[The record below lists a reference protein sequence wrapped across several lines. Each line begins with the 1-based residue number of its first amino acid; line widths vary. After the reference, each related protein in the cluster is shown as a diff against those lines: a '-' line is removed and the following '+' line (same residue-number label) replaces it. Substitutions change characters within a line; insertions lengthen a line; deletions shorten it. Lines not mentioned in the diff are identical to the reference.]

1 MIYRKPAK
9 GIAGISFSPI
19 LMTTKLD
26 DQMTVIMTAM
36 IMAFRFDG
44 VPVNICMNPY
54 DLDH

>member
-1 MIYRKPAK
+1 MMYRKPAN

-26 DQMTVIMTAM
+26 DQMIVIMTAM

-44 VPVNICMNPY
+44 IPVNICINPHE
-54 DLDH
+54 LDQ